1 MTYQTI
7 TISKGDIYKVTGS
20 EFRTW
25 RRSQEI
31 TQQEV
36 ADFVECSNSAISRW
50 EKGEFDFVPLMY
62 EKILKFYNKHN
73 NQMVVSNGQ
82 I

>member
-1 MTYQTI
+1 MTYPHI
-7 TISKGDIYKVTGS
+7 IVSKGDIYKVTGS

-31 TQQEV
+31 SQQEV
-36 ADFVECSNSAISRW
+36 ADYVECSRSAICRW
-50 EKGEFDFVPLMY
+50 EKGEFDFVPFMY
-62 EKILKFYNKHN
+62 EKILKFYN

>member
-7 TISKGDIYKVTGS
+7 TVSKGDIYKVTGS

-31 TQQEV
+31 TQQVV
-36 ADFVECSNSAISRW
+36 ANSVNCNVSTISRW
-50 EKGEFDFVPLMY
+50 EKGELNLTTILY
-62 EKILKFYNKHN
+62 EKILKFYN

>member
-7 TISKGDIYKVTGS
+7 IISKGDIYKVTGS

-31 TQQEV
+31 SQQEV
-36 ADFVECSNSAISRW
+36 ANYVECSKSAICRW

-62 EKILKFYNKHN
+62 EKILKFYD

>member
-1 MTYQTI
+1 MT
-7 TISKGDIYKVTGS
+7 GR
-20 EFRTW
+20 EFRSW

-31 TQQEV
+31 TQQVV
-36 ADFVECSNSAISRW
+36 ANSVNCNVSTISRW
-50 EKGEFDFVPLMY
+50 EKGELNLTQLLY
-62 EKILKFYNKHN
+62 EKILKFYN

>member
-7 TISKGDIYKVTGS
+7 IISKGDIYKVTGS

-31 TQQEV
+31 TQQVV
-36 ADFVECSNSAISRW
+36 ANSVNCNVSTISRW
-50 EKGEFDFVPLMY
+50 EKGELNLTTLLY
-62 EKILKFYNKHN
+62 EKILKFYNNHL
-73 NQMVVSNGQ
+73 VVSNGQ

>member
-1 MTYQTI
+1 MT
-7 TISKGDIYKVTGS
+7 GR
-20 EFRTW
+20 EFRSW

-31 TQQEV
+31 TQQVV
-36 ADFVECSNSAISRW
+36 ANSVNCNVSTISRW
-50 EKGEFDFVPLMY
+50 EKGELNLTTILY
-62 EKILKFYNKHN
+62 EKILKFYD